1 MNFDKQAAL
10 VGSIVLVGSAATQY
24 FIYDHIDWAYS
35 ILMSIVFIILAP
47 YITKKKKVTTQWVVQ
62 IVEKLPIFGF
72 NNLTTPLSAVDS
84 AVPTASNVAVRD
96 Y

>member
-35 ILMSIVFIILAP
+35 ILMAIVFIILAP
-47 YITKKKKVTTQWVVQ
+47 YITKKKK
-62 IVEKLPIFGF
+62 
-72 NNLTTPLSAVDS
+72 
-84 AVPTASNVAVRD
+84 
-96 Y
+96 